1 MQHEL
6 DFNTAKTRDYIMSHC
21 FGTEYSVDDILPFSS
36 SWTLYM
42 LRVEENLLAADE
54 FLATFDDD
62 DEIENQNESRQ
73 ADVMEEKCAE
83 WNDGGSQ
90 RDATQPWQE
99 QGVREQPVEVECNI
113 KANA

>member
-1 MQHEL
+1 
-6 DFNTAKTRDYIMSHC
+6 
-21 FGTEYSVDDILPFSS
+21 
-36 SWTLYM
+36 M

-83 WNDGGSQ
+83 
-90 RDATQPWQE
+90 
-99 QGVREQPVEVECNI
+99 
-113 KANA
+113 

>member
-1 MQHEL
+1 MNQKNFRIFDFSFTEKTHPNPSSLFSMQHEL

-83 WNDGGSQ
+83 
-90 RDATQPWQE
+90 
-99 QGVREQPVEVECNI
+99 
-113 KANA
+113 